1 RCAAANPKATR
12 APADAICANVARHP
26 NVPPIQAPAGTPN
39 AIAPLTPN
47 ATAATARPVRSGGAS
62 LAAVANRAGVAV
74 AAARAATIRKAIRTG
89 NAGLTAAPALAA
101 VKTSAA
107 ETRTVLRGARVI
119 ATAASGAVTAT
130 VTEKTVTRCPAV
142 APLTSGERAISAAPR
157 RSRSRQCRRRGLPPR
172 GRATSGHRHPG
183 KPGPDDHQR
192 RALWNVPIAAP
203 KPFSE
208 TVGGASRRRRPTRG
222 RGVR

>member
-1 RCAAANPKATR
+1 GHVRIGQRRRERSEVRQQHHRPGHQHDVRGQAERDGRAAEHGELVAPAGPPARRRCAAANPKATR

-26 NVPPIQAPAGTPN
+26 NVPPIQAPAGTPD
-39 AIAPLTPN
+39 AVAPLTPN

-130 VTEKTVTRCPAV
+130 VTEKTVTSCPAV
-142 APLTSGERAISAAPR
+142 PTLTSGERAISAA
-157 RSRSRQCRRRGLPPR
+157 
-172 GRATSGHRHPG
+172 
-183 KPGPDDHQR
+183 
-192 RALWNVPIAAP
+192 
-203 KPFSE
+203 
-208 TVGGASRRRRPTRG
+208 
-222 RGVR
+222 